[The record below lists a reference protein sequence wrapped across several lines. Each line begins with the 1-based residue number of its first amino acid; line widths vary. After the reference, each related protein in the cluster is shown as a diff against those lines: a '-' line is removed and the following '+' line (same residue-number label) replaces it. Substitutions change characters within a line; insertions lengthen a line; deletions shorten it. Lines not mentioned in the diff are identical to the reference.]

1 LSSGRSSFSHKWRR
15 GRRSEGRVGPLCAS
29 ISSVRVSSGEDRE
42 SVRHRAAGLA
52 RKPKRS
58 VQPRSDAG
66 RCRRSCR
73 RAGMQAGAAASSP
86 GRVIGDHARPAD
98 FGTASSPPQRPAPC
112 GRAGERS
119 GCRRLFGSRTH
130 VRKASSGQAGAAAAF
145 RPRRLRPCR
154 DGLDRSRTI
163 PDFPARIYII
173 AFLSHG
179 GAAGRGE
186 QVGNSGIGMEISR
199 RDVFTRY
206 PTRVAGRAG
215 RA

>member
-1 LSSGRSSFSHKWRR
+1 MREHLFRSGRFGR
-15 GRRSEGRVGPLCAS
+15 GPGERKTQGCRPGSKTEA
-29 ISSVRVSSGEDRE
+29 ISAVR
-42 SVRHRAAGLA
+42 AF
-52 RKPKRS
+52 
-58 VQPRSDAG
+58 DAG
-66 RCRRSCR
+66 RCCRSCR

-98 FGTASSPPQRPAPC
+98 LGTASSPPQRPAPC